1 MNISIILAAGEG
13 TRMVSDTPKVLHKIC
28 GKPILEYV
36 IDAGN
41 SANVD
46 KNYVIVG
53 HGGDE
58 VREYFR
64 DKDVDFITQPL
75 GGEEYPY
82 GTGYAVMQAI
92 DYVKDE
98 DNVIILYGG
107 DAPLISSKTI
117 EELLEYH
124 NENQYKGTVLTAIV
138 EDATGYGRIIRDEN
152 GEILE
157 IVEHKDATEEELKIK
172 EINSGI
178 YCFNGKDLK
187 LALAETDND
196 NAQGEYYIT
205 DVISILKAKGEELG
219 FI

>member
-75 GGEEYPY
+75 GGKNIPMVQ
-82 GTGYAVMQAI
+82 VM
-92 DYVKDE
+92 
-98 DNVIILYGG
+98 L
-107 DAPLISSKTI
+107 
-117 EELLEYH
+117 
-124 NENQYKGTVLTAIV
+124 
-138 EDATGYGRIIRDEN
+138 
-152 GEILE
+152 
-157 IVEHKDATEEELKIK
+157 
-172 EINSGI
+172 
-178 YCFNGKDLK
+178 
-187 LALAETDND
+187 
-196 NAQGEYYIT
+196 
-205 DVISILKAKGEELG
+205 
-219 FI
+219 